1 MAGKGGYQAPAKPA
15 VQSGPGSLSQRTDG
29 GPASKQAIK
38 KMTGMP
44 YGENSDFMNL
54 EGSAPMEA
62 APQVE
67 AMTPSEIVPTD
78 RTVIP
83 LGADSLRP
91 QEPVTSGSPSG
102 AGPGP
107 EALGL
112 PNADD
117 NFRANI
123 GMYLPVLSFI
133 ANRPDTSPETR
144 DVIRQLREML

>member
-29 GPASKQAIK
+29 GPASKQAVK

-54 EGSAPMEA
+54 EASAPMEA
-62 APQVE
+62 APQVD
-67 AMTPSEIVPTD
+67 AMAPSEIVPTD

-83 LGADSLRP
+83 MSADSMRP
-91 QEPVTSGSPSG
+91 QEPVTSGAALG

-107 EALGL
+107 EALGV
-112 PNADD
+112 PAVDD
-117 NFRANI
+117 NFRANL

-133 ANRPDTSPETR
+133 SNRPDTSPETR
-144 DVIRQLREML
+144 NVIRQLREML